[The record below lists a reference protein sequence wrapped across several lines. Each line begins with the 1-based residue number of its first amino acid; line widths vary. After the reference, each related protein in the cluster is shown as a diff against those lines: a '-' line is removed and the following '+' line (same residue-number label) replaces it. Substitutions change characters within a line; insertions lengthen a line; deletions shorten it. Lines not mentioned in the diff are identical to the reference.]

1 MAEFPGSEELY
12 EFVKNRKQ
20 PTSYR
25 FFTRYRAEIAGWSL
39 NMDASTSA
47 TLHRSWVS
55 RFYAAIKSAKGNLP
69 SRAVKFVPK
78 NWKSITEELVELRYF
93 SDTSRYHGQR
103 LVTQSLKNVA
113 QRSVVLLEST
123 QEVHAKVADDKGPS
137 HDDIDPFITE
147 DEEQGSDDSSDNT
160 FNSSDA
166 VSNHSAASFEMFKS
180 PPPEARY
187 SYLISTN
194 TIDTINMRATDN
206 QWSLS
211 NGMNISHLF
220 INKRNIL
227 PSVKL
232 NQEQELALSGI
243 LLLDPGMNSVT
254 FEPDLYRQQCDE
266 YAISLHAYHSPPEE
280 ISASSAAAPASSAGS
295 AAGSVTGKV
304 SSAVTAATSKAAS
317 SAPAGKKNV
326 PFVSDDDVDILQF
339 VILVQNGRKAET
351 EAFLRA
357 STLSMTNKMILMSLR
372 RTFSAH

>member
-206 QWSLS
+206 
-211 NGMNISHLF
+211 HE
-220 INKRNIL
+220 